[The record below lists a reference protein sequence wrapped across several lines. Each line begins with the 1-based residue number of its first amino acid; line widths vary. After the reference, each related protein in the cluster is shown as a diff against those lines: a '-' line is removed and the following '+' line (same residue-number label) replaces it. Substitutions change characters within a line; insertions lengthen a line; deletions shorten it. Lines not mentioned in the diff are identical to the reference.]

1 MSRGDSLARRKHLE
15 GGRSLDSYKTGVMGT
30 APSLWKRKPCKVQD
44 AQEEKQVRNKSEAYT
59 ETRAQRESGLG
70 WAGRSE
76 SWEEKI
82 GEADRT
88 CCLDRRECEEAS
100 GKAQLLHGE
109 GLRSHTEV
117 QTRMETA
124 SLGLSPLHTSRHP
137 LRGPLRCPL
146 RWALKERKG
155 VWTRIHPKTR
165 D

>member
-1 MSRGDSLARRKHLE
+1 
-15 GGRSLDSYKTGVMGT
+15 MGWEVG
-30 APSLWKRKPCKVQD
+30 WK
-44 AQEEKQVRNKSEAYT
+44 
-59 ETRAQRESGLG
+59 
-70 WAGRSE
+70 

-88 CCLDRRECEEAS
+88 CCLDHRECEEAS

-124 SLGLSPLHTSRHP
+124 SLGLSPLHTSRHK
-137 LRGPLRCPL
+137 GCPL